1 MKHEIHQL
9 EATNRQLR
17 DDAVY
22 NQIEDLDPFLCSRE
36 ELDLLLT
43 TASTEFARG
52 YLCGV
57 SALRLNMSLSTG
69 GTFGAPA
76 MVEA

>member
-9 EATNRQLR
+9 ESINVQLR
-17 DDAVY
+17 DDAAY
-22 NQIEDLDPFLCSRE
+22 NQIEDLDPFMCSRE

-52 YLCGV
+52 YLCGI
-57 SALRLNMSLSTG
+57 SALRLNMSLNTC

-76 MVEA
+76 TVEA